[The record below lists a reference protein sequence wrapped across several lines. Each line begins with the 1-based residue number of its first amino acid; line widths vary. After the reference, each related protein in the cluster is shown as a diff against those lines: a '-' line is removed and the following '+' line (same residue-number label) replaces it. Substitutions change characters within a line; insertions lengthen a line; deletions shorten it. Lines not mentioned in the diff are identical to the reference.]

1 MSFFLNKYLIYFYIA
16 ATCIA
21 IWGAKIGLLGID
33 TLTSGD
39 NLTYA
44 SLARSMIENGS
55 ISHISALPSDI
66 FLLGEFPKFDKNQ
79 NIGLPLF
86 LVPFFIIFSANN
98 FAILVS
104 SLTLYIVNALL
115 IFTISKKLFDK
126 KIALMS
132 TFLFIFSSSYYHYI
146 SSGLTEPL
154 LIFILLI
161 IAYIQFFV
169 SREYKGIIVG
179 FLIYALYLTKSSL
192 AIFIF
197 PYFLVHWFLYENR
210 SPKYIF
216 GILLTLSILS
226 LPLILRNYSL
236 EINTYSQKSDLVDLI
251 FNRNNEDRGFWYFG
265 LRSLEFPVNWLEP
278 LKYLYENYL
287 TYFKSYL
294 STLYLLY
301 LKMYG
306 HNYLF
311 SGSILFCGYLF
322 VQSKKRLESVFKL
335 FTLGILG
342 LLLLGFSI
350 GWPIER
356 YLLPV
361 APFLI
366 IAISSYAIPKITSG
380 RKSYTVII
388 LLIAMQLP
396 WLGFLVKDAYSKYSQ
411 VSYTQL
417 GEFISNNTQHDD
429 IIISNAPVL
438 TGWYSNRK
446 SVLYPNSIND
456 INSLHTI
463 NNNVNTIVLTKELGT
478 LFRNNINQNIWDDIY
493 KNNDKKI
500 GNQFCLKRE
509 YTNTNNTYKAL
520 MYRLCEK

>member
-1 MSFFLNKYLIYFYIA
+1 MSFFLNKYSIYFFIA

-21 IWGAKIGLLGID
+21 ICGVKIFLLGIN
-33 TLTSGD
+33 TFTSGD

-44 SLARSMIENGS
+44 SIARSIVENGS

-79 NIGLPLF
+79 NIGLSFF
-86 LVPFFIIFSANN
+86 LVPFFIIFGANN
-98 FAILVS
+98 LSILLS
-104 SLTLYIVNALL
+104 SLILYILNASL

-126 KIALMS
+126 KIAFMS
-132 TFLFIFSSSYYHYI
+132 SFLFIFSSSYYHYI

-169 SREYKGIIVG
+169 TREYKGILVG
-179 FLIYALYLTKSSL
+179 ILIYALYLTKSSL

-197 PYFLVHWFLYENR
+197 PYFFVHWFLYENR
-210 SPKYIF
+210 NPKYIF
-216 GILLTLSILS
+216 GILLTLLILS
-226 LPLILRNYSL
+226 LPLIVRNYLL

-251 FNRNNEDRGFWYFG
+251 FNRNNEDRGSWYFG

-278 LKYLYENYL
+278 LKYVYENYL
-287 TYFKSYL
+287 TFFKEYL
-294 STLYLLY
+294 FTLYLLY

-306 HNYLF
+306 ANYLF

-322 VQSKKRLESVFKL
+322 VKSKKKLESVFKL
-335 FTLGILG
+335 FTLGILC

-396 WLGFLVKDAYSKYSQ
+396 FLGFLIKDVYSQ
-411 VSYTQL
+411 YRQENYAQL
-417 GEFISNNTQHDD
+417 GKFISNNTHHDD
-429 IIISNAPVL
+429 IVISNSPGL

-446 SVLYPNSIND
+446 SVLYPNNIND

-463 NNNVNTIVLTKELGT
+463 NNNINTIVLTKEIGT

-500 GNQFCLKRE
+500 GNRFCLKRE
-509 YTNTNNTYKAL
+509 YTNISKTYKAL
-520 MYRLCEK
+520 IYRLCEK